1 MRTLFCALFIL
12 LFATNCTNTS
22 KKEQPKTQPGADK
35 NERGCIPSA
44 GYRWSGVLKMC
55 IKPFEEGVQF
65 VNYGVNADSTLAAYV
80 VSSKDH
86 KQVEIF
92 SPKTKKPL
100 ILSEVKVIEG
110 DIAPILFENQK
121 EEMAIVRSKDVFYIR
136 YKKELIYTANKL
148 YN

>member
-1 MRTLFCALFIL
+1 MRKLFCALSIL
-12 LFATNCTNTS
+12 LFVTNCTITP
-22 KKEQPKTQPGADK
+22 KKEQTETKAGSDK

-44 GYRWSGVLKMC
+44 GYQWSEVLKTC

-92 SPKTKKPL
+92 SPKTKTPL

-110 DIAPILFENQK
+110 DIAPILFENKK
-121 EEMAIVRSKDVFYIR
+121 EEMAIMRSKDVFYIR